1 MKRRKKCI
9 ENRFNTYSSLA
20 RKLLFPMH
28 KLKINFH
35 GESWTLKKFE
45 CSEHELDACLA
56 TADKM
61 KLPLEKALLDPFF
74 YYYLKIPAI
83 ASTEYLPGT
92 KWSGLLD
99 SPKNQIEIWY
109 DGNKIRKLHIVDI
122 DQDLLLFPI
131 YNKNKIEITKEYN
144 PGIYVEQKT
153 IGFVGSYE
161 LNIESFDLQDLKFNL
176 LQFNDKLLLQQPTY
190 SNQKLLFRKK
200 ETLLIYQNSFE
211 IE

>member
-1 MKRRKKCI
+1 MYR
-9 ENRFNTYSSLA
+9 EPLNTYSPLA
-20 RKLLFPMH
+20 RQLLFPMP

-45 CSEHELDACLA
+45 CNDDNLKECLKVA
-56 TADKM
+56 AKM
-61 KLPLEKALLDPFF
+61 KLPLAKALLDPFF
-74 YYYLKIPAI
+74 FYYLKIPAI
-83 ASTEYLPGT
+83 ASTEHLPGT
-92 KWSGLLD
+92 KWSGILD

-109 DGNKIRKLHIVDI
+109 DGKKIRKLHIADI

-131 YNKNKIEITKEYN
+131 YNKNKIEIIKEYS
-144 PGIYVEQKT
+144 PGIYVEQQA

-161 LNIESFDLQDLKFNL
+161 LNVESFDLQDLQFNL

-200 ETLLIYQNSFE
+200 ETLLIYQNGFE

>member
-1 MKRRKKCI
+1 
-9 ENRFNTYSSLA
+9 
-20 RKLLFPMH
+20 MH

-45 CSEHELDACLA
+45 CNDNDLKECIKVAA
-56 TADKM
+56 RM

-83 ASTEYLPGT
+83 ASTEHLPGT

-109 DGNKIRKLHIVDI
+109 NAKKIKKLYIADI
-122 DQDLLLFPI
+122 DQNLLLFPI
-131 YNKNKIEITKEYN
+131 YNKNKIEINKEYS
-144 PGIYVEQKT
+144 PGIYAEQQA

-161 LNIESFDLQDLKFNL
+161 LNIESFNLEDLQFHL
-176 LQFNDKLLLQQPTY
+176 LQFNDKLLLQHTTY
-190 SNQKLLFRKK
+190 SNQKLKFRKK
-200 ETLLIYQNSFE
+200 ETLLIYQNGFE
-211 IE
+211 IR

>member
-1 MKRRKKCI
+1 MYR
-9 ENRFNTYSSLA
+9 ELLNTYSPLV

-45 CSEHELDACLA
+45 CSDDHLKECLKVA
-56 TADKM
+56 ARM
-61 KLPLEKALLDPFF
+61 KLSLEKALLDPFF

-83 ASTEYLPGT
+83 ASTEHLPGT
-92 KWSGLLD
+92 KWSGLLN

-109 DGNKIRKLHIVDI
+109 DGKKIRKLHITDI
-122 DQDLLLFPI
+122 NQDLLLFPI
-131 YNKNKIEITKEYN
+131 YNKNKVDITEDYS
-144 PGIYVEQKT
+144 PGIYIEQRA

-161 LNIESFDLQDLKFNL
+161 LNIESFNLEDLQFHL

-190 SNQKLLFRKK
+190 SNQKLLFKKK
-200 ETLLIYQNSFE
+200 ETLLNYQNGFE